1 MAETRLIRAEWIPY
15 VIIDP
20 PRSSQRFQ
28 FYAFQVLRVLFTAFP
43 VMAGVD
49 NFYSVLS
56 NWDREIANPFAHAI
70 PLGGHSMQL
79 IMGGLEI
86 AVGVLVAFVPRVGA
100 FILAG
105 GLSFMSVASLR
116 LSGYSAAA
124 LFDFGLAVAAV
135 ALGVIAWDLK
145 RRIRPRFPKAA

>member
-1 MAETRLIRAEWIPY
+1 MAETRPIRAEWVPY

-20 PRSSQRFQ
+20 PLSSQRFHSH
-28 FYAFQVLRVLFTAFP
+28 AFQLLRMLFTVFP
-43 VMAGVD
+43 AMAGVD

-56 NWDREIANPFAHAI
+56 NWHGELSNPFEHVI
-70 PLGGHSMQL
+70 PLSGHSMQL
-79 IMGGLEI
+79 VVGGLEI
-86 AVGVLVAFVPRVGA
+86 AVGILVVCVPRIGA

-124 LFDFGLAVAAV
+124 LFDF
-135 ALGVIAWDLK
+135 
-145 RRIRPRFPKAA
+145 

>member
-1 MAETRLIRAEWIPY
+1 MAETRPIRAEWIPY

-20 PRSSQRFQ
+20 PVSSQRFQ
-28 FYAFQVLRVLFTAFP
+28 YYAFQVLRVLFTAFP
-43 VMAGVD
+43 VMAGLD
-49 NFYSVLS
+49 NFYSALS
-56 NWDREIANPFAHAI
+56 NWDRDIANPFEHVV
-70 PLGGHSMQL
+70 PLSGLSMQL
-79 IMGGLEI
+79 VLGGLEI
-86 AVGVLVAFVPRVGA
+86 AVGVLIAFVPRIGA